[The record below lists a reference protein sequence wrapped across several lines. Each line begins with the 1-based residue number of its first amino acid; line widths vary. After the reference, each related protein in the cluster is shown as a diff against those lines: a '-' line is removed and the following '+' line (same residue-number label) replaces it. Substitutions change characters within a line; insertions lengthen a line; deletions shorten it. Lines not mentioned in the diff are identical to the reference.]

1 MIARHI
7 CCAIFMGLLLVPASA
22 GDTYVQG
29 YTRSNGTYVQ
39 PHFRSAPDHNP
50 YNNWSALGNTNPY
63 TGVTRTTILTPLD
76 RAMATDIVPLTP
88 LPILTQN
95 RSNGF
100 AASFTA
106 DAAWANA
113 QTAVA
118 SPVYWCCRGGLMRLL
133 QAALLILALAPL
145 PASAARPRPK
155 PTPPPGDTATKTTFP
170 GGVSA
175 TFDIV
180 YATLPGF
187 APLTLD
193 IYVPPARPASRQMP
207 VPMPKPMV
215 VFVHGGSWKN
225 GDSRHNLA
233 FADFPR
239 ALAGLA
245 AQGYVVASVNY
256 RLSPQARFPAALQ
269 DVKAAIRW
277 LRGHAASYGGD
288 MTRVAVWGAS
298 AGAHLAAMA
307 GTTCG
312 VMRFEPEGAVSRDA
326 PSDCAEAVIDW
337 FGPTDLAALTHAGPP
352 PSDAGDYLGCEPA
365 ACAPGALPL
374 ASPLSLHIGE
384 RAALPDP
391 ARRRR
396 YRSLAQDN
404 RRRFMTR

>member
-1 MIARHI
+1 
-7 CCAIFMGLLLVPASA
+7 
-22 GDTYVQG
+22 
-29 YTRSNGTYVQ
+29 
-39 PHFRSAPDHNP
+39 
-50 YNNWSALGNTNPY
+50 
-63 TGVTRTTILTPLD
+63 
-76 RAMATDIVPLTP
+76 
-88 LPILTQN
+88 
-95 RSNGF
+95 
-100 AASFTA
+100 
-106 DAAWANA
+106 
-113 QTAVA
+113 
-118 SPVYWCCRGGLMRLL
+118 MRLL
-133 QAALLILALAPL
+133 QAALLMLVLAPL
-145 PASAARPRPK
+145 PASAARHTPK
-155 PTPPPGDTATKTTFP
+155 PTPSPGDTATKTTFP

-175 TFDIV
+175 SFDIV

-207 VPMPKPMV
+207 VPIPKPMV

-277 LRGHAASYGGD
+277 LRSHAANYGGD

-298 AGAHLAAMA
+298 AGAHLAVMA

-365 ACAPGALPL
+365 ACAPGALPQ
-374 ASPLSLHIGE
+374 ASPLSYIAVNAPPFLIQQGAADTEVAPKQSQALYDALRKKGVPAEIEIYPDVGHGFLRDSKPDAATVT
-384 RAALPDP
+384 RAMAKLT
-391 ARRRR
+391 
-396 YRSLAQDN
+396 SFLAATFPPPPKVKPGAAK
-404 RRRFMTR
+404 RKKRA